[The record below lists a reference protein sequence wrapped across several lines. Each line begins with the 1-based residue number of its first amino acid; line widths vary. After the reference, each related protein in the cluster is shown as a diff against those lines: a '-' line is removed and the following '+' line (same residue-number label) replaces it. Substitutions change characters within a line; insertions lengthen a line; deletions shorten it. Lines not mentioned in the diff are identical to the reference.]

1 MHVIPIFTQSTYSYS
16 LSKLASTLIASLS
29 NHQNGETK
37 TLMFFDGCP
46 PELGCTVSLRG
57 GNILVL
63 AKVKK
68 IVQFV
73 TYVAYSQ
80 KLETA
85 FLMDEF
91 ALPEEP
97 LYPRAA
103 PFTTNNEN
111 SNTETNKDAE
121 ETNSDL
127 NEKESLY
134 EADVFQQA
142 LNHTVLSS
150 SPYVRYPLP
159 YLLTPE
165 GVRSA
170 VRSRL
175 PKEIYWSARLANEK
189 QSSYLTEK
197 ELEEFELPNLK
208 RNVHKSVQILDAH
221 PFVCSSVVVN
231 SNDQFI
237 LGVLA
242 DFRSQGGRILL
253 KRRNV
258 ESDGRRKSKWL
269 MLESEDVE
277 KESKVDDVDGKTR
290 EGSTTEKK
298 SQKTIPLDV
307 KCRIQDDLATPVHF
321 NRKVSLSERFLFVF
335 LFVYRLTHKLECF
348 ISFYYYRVYIQ
359 YILS

>member
-1 MHVIPIFTQSTYSYS
+1 MNRSIF
-16 LSKLASTLIASLS
+16 

-57 GNILVL
+57 GNRLVL

-91 ALPEEP
+91 ALSEEP
-97 LYPRAA
+97 VYPNAA
-103 PFTTNNEN
+103 PPTKNNEKP
-111 SNTETNKDAE
+111 NTETNKDDK
-121 ETNSDL
+121 ETFSDV
-127 NEKESLY
+127 NEKKSLE
-134 EADVFQQA
+134 EAEIFQQA
-142 LNHTVLSS
+142 LDRTVLSS
-150 SPYVRYPLP
+150 SPHVRYPLP

-165 GVRSA
+165 GVRCA

-175 PKEIYWSARLANEK
+175 PKEIYWSARLSNDK
-189 QSSYLTEK
+189 QGSHLTEK

-221 PFVCSSVVVN
+221 PFVRSSLVVN

-253 KRRNV
+253 KSRNV
-258 ESDGRRKSKWL
+258 ESNGRRRSKWL
-269 MLESEDVE
+269 MMEYEEE
-277 KESKVDDVDGKTR
+277 KEKKVDVVDGKKGER
-290 EGSTTEKK
+290 ASTEKK
-298 SQKTIPLDV
+298 SQKVGSLDV
-307 KCRIQDDLATPVHF
+307 KGRVQDGLATPVHF
-321 NRKVSLSERFLFVF
+321 NRKVSCYQSSV
-335 LFVYRLTHKLECF
+335 FVYDK
-348 ISFYYYRVYIQ
+348 Q
-359 YILS
+359 